1 MRRAVARLRLRRT
14 AGAARLQRR
23 HQSSAIPSNGA
34 AADARNGRVWRGAE
48 AVAQLQLPQE
58 QEQEPDP
65 KARNPGDSAHRQY
78 DVVVVGA
85 GVVGSALAMEL
96 SQYQLSVLLVDAN
109 SDVGEGTSKAN
120 AAIVHTGF
128 DATPSSLESEL
139 VTSASR
145 DWPAMAARLQ
155 IPFRECGAVMLAR
168 DAEQA
173 AMLPEIHAKAVANGT
188 EDCVRILSAEEVR
201 EMEPHAAP
209 SVQGGLLV
217 AREAVADPFT
227 TVVAYAEVAVANG
240 VDLALSTRLVRVNS
254 GSDGE
259 GGGGTLLTLQSSGHS
274 EKDSGD
280 ATVHATHLVNASGLG
295 SRAVADL
302 YGGAPFDINPRRG
315 QFLVYDRQASS
326 LLTRILLPLPTK
338 QTKGMLV
345 APTIFG
351 NVISGARKKK
361 RRVVFPSCAIISF
374 MKRAIIC
381 QDRLGTG

>member
-1 MRRAVARLRLRRT
+1 M
-14 AGAARLQRR
+14 
-23 HQSSAIPSNGA
+23 
-34 AADARNGRVWRGAE
+34 
-48 AVAQLQLPQE
+48 AQLQLPQE

-65 KARNPGDSAHRQY
+65 NARNPGDSAHRQY

-128 DATPSSLESEL
+128 DATPGSLESEL

-259 GGGGTLLTLQSSGHS
+259 GGGGTLLTLQSSDHS
-274 EKDSGD
+274 EKDNGD

-315 QFLVYDRQASS
+315 QFLVYDRQASC

-351 NVISGARKKK
+351 NVISGDLSRKKK
-361 RRVVFPSCAIISF
+361 RRVVLPSCAISSF